1 MQTPSYRAIGV
12 PKSSLTKRLNRW
24 LSFWAISGCKPH
36 IYICVIS
43 GCKRKIPSSRVCRPA
58 APLLYP
64 SSGCKPHCCIHH
76 LAASR
81 IVQQGRAKPQFTRRG
96 PRSGPSAITA
106 TQRAPIKSTR
116 RRRCPQEDFH
126 KTPVGNILHSLELV
140 PKNPVVSVR
149 GLLCFLER

>member
-1 MQTPSYRAIGV
+1 MSLPASRIHASV
-12 PKSSLTKRLNRW
+12 SSLPASPKSRVVRR
-24 LSFWAISGCKPH
+24 A
-36 IYICVIS
+36 
-43 GCKRKIPSSRVCRPA
+43 SRIVVCRPA

-81 IVQQGRAKPQFTRRG
+81 IVQQGRAKLQFTRNG

-116 RRRCPQEDFH
+116 RRRCPHEDFH
-126 KTPVGNILHSLELV
+126 KTPAGNILHTLLWFSELV
-140 PKNPVVSVR
+140 KKIPLSATAGVCVAWNGVFTAP
-149 GLLCFLER
+149 E